1 MPDATDTELPD
12 ASPDVAE
19 LLAVRDALC
28 EVQCIYQFVGEALRL
43 GLRYAEVTDPQ
54 ALADGATV
62 VLADL
67 AARDTELCAALDAV
81 IATRR
86 IADG

>member
-1 MPDATDTELPD
+1 MPEVTDAELPD
-12 ASPDVAE
+12 AAE

-28 EVQCIYQFVGEALRL
+28 EVQCAYHFVGEALRL
-43 GLRYAEVTDPQ
+43 GLRYAEVTDPR
-54 ALADGATV
+54 ALADGAAV

-67 AARDTELCAALDAV
+67 AARDAGLCSALDAV
-81 IATRR
+81 IASRR